1 METSTSGS
9 GMQLGIGS
17 SYLIKPK
24 TMATPLESFDVQIES
39 PVDFASLK
47 RNGVNLEALIL
58 AQNLFG
64 YFRMLNGPT
73 YVNLVKDFWVRAE
86 VFDQEAASSEERQ
99 VVARDPSLK
108 GKSRKEMGL
117 EPFRRLEIRSTV
129 MGIPITII
137 EEVIARACRVA
148 PEGRYLWNVSRKE
161 PLLESYNNL
170 LLKGNPTTKLV
181 DMDGKDRMLLKFVT
195 DYFF

>member
-9 GMQLGIGS
+9 GMQLGTGS

-24 TMATPLESFDVQIES
+24 TMAIPLESFDVQIES

-47 RNGVNLEALIL
+47 RNEMNLEALIS
-58 AQNLFG
+58 AQKLFD

-73 YVNLVKDFWVRAE
+73 YVNLVKDIWVRAE
-86 VFDQEAASSEERQ
+86 VLDQEAASSEERQ
-99 VVARDPSLK
+99 AMARDPSLK

-117 EPFRRLEIRSTV
+117 EPFRRLEIRSAV
-129 MGIPITII
+129 MGIHITIT

-148 PEGRYLWNVSRKE
+148 LEGRFL
-161 PLLESYNNL
+161 
-170 LLKGNPTTKLV
+170 
-181 DMDGKDRMLLKFVT
+181 
-195 DYFF
+195 